1 MSQKSFSSFCYRD
14 PMEGLFLE
22 QHFLRSPLR
31 LYSDL
36 DVDNNNQL
44 YHPALAQAGMDKRL
58 QLQLWG
64 AATAAAAAAAAAA
77 SSQHPPHLTT
87 SSCPS
92 SPPSVNTSPRT
103 TSAPSATPSTPAELH
118 ALLAAA
124 AASGPNG
131 HRPGGMPPLPPHLWG
146 QWPPLP
152 TPPGPPHPHL
162 HALNLGGATDLRL
175 PRPVFPMHQRY
186 SPYLI
191 PPKPNSIPS
200 TPPSVQIPSAG
211 PSPTPESTPSPRE

>member
-1 MSQKSFSSFCYRD
+1 MHILICLYRD

-31 LYSDL
+31 LYSEL

-44 YHPALAQAGMDKRL
+44 YHPALSQASMDKRL

-77 SSQHPPHLTT
+77 SSSSPHLAP

-92 SPPSVNTSPRT
+92 SPPSATSSPRT
-103 TSAPSATPSTPAELH
+103 SSAPSATPSTPAELH
-118 ALLAAA
+118 AFLAAA

-131 HRPGGMPPLPPHLWG
+131 HRGPAMPPLPPHLWA
-146 QWPPLP
+146 QWPPIHAAP
-152 TPPGPPHPHL
+152 SGPPTHPHL
-162 HALNLGGATDLRL
+162 HALNLGADLRL

-191 PPKPNSIPS
+191 PPKSNSMPPS

-211 PSPTPESTPSPRE
+211 HSPTPDSTPSPRD